1 MKGKYYILLLLLSI
15 SIKVK
20 AQIEIPK
27 FVYVLNSKCLTT
39 YIGERKWVSNFSVYN
54 EKGQDLGHYEYI
66 GRYSCKRIVV
76 AKKRTIIP
84 GQGPTQTYL
93 GSTPQGD
100 MVYSHRIGDHG
111 TPEHNFLDDYDVL
124 DENWKSILKFPIKE
138 AVGFSED
145 VCGVKVGNKYGFIDL
160 NGNWIKMPVY
170 EYVGVFR
177 DGYCV
182 IGNNSATKLGIID
195 HNFKEVIPISSEIID
210 VKYNLLEN
218 NGNVGVTLY
227 IKNGKEI
234 KGYQLDKLLEVY
246 KGDLRKAI
254 QEYK

>member
-100 MVYSHRIGDHG
+100 MVYSQRIGDHG

-160 NGNWIKMPVY
+160 NGN
-170 EYVGVFR
+170 
-177 DGYCV
+177 
-182 IGNNSATKLGIID
+182 
-195 HNFKEVIPISSEIID
+195 
-210 VKYNLLEN
+210 
-218 NGNVGVTLY
+218 
-227 IKNGKEI
+227 
-234 KGYQLDKLLEVY
+234 
-246 KGDLRKAI
+246 
-254 QEYK
+254 